1 MEISSVE
8 LQEKIKN
15 GEKIDSIENRGLFFD
30 GLNGVDHVR

>member
-15 GEKIDSIENRGLFFD
+15 GENTIGQNRKTNLWSTKA
-30 GLNGVDHVR
+30 VY